1 MPHRVA
7 AIRACALACRFAFA
21 VLLLVATGLHALNIG
36 ERYDFLCS
44 DGQDVYNAELT
55 AEDEKNYYVR
65 LSPVMAQV
73 PIEKQFVVSTAS
85 KSQAKA
91 VKPQPAGPRFELAL
105 GAGADFSL
113 GRLTVLARVAPAAAV
128 TGTFWWRPNWGFFG
142 RLAADEFRAAPAYLR
157 ALQANSGAW
166 YQLPWTFARI
176 SALFGVGGGL
186 AYLSAQTTAFSETA
200 VVISALAV
208 LRLQYAWNTRWIFF
222 LEPAATYLYDRETL
236 IVIPGLQAGA
246 GYRW

>member
-128 TGTFWWRPNWGFFG
+128 PG
-142 RLAADEFRAAPAYLR
+142 
-157 ALQANSGAW
+157 
-166 YQLPWTFARI
+166 
-176 SALFGVGGGL
+176 LFGGG
-186 AYLSAQTTAFSETA
+186 QTGVF
-200 VVISALAV
+200 LAV
-208 LRLQYAWNTRWIFF
+208 LLRMNFVPRLHTCVPYRQIQARGINCPGPSPGSQRSSGLAVASLIFRRRR
-222 LEPAATYLYDRETL
+222 LPSLR
-236 IVIPGLQAGA
+236 PQ
-246 GYRW
+246 